1 MPATPAPGGGA
12 TGAEAEVAAV
22 DAVVATVL
30 GVPGVA
36 GLSAGPAGSAATLL
50 PGRRIDGVALRPAG
64 TEVHVAVTYGV
75 DVRATARAV
84 HDAVAG
90 LGSTVP
96 QPVNVHVEDVL
107 AR

>member
-1 MPATPAPGGGA
+1 MAAPAAATTPGA
-12 TGAEAEVAAV
+12 VDDAAAA
-22 DAVVATVL
+22 DAVVETVL

-36 GLSAGPAGSAATLL
+36 ALSAGPAGSAATLL
-50 PGRRIDGVALRPAG
+50 PGRRIDGVALRPTG
-64 TEVHVAVTYGV
+64 TEVHVAVRYGV

-84 HDAVAG
+84 HDAVAA
-90 LGSTVP
+90 LGTAVP

>member
-1 MPATPAPGGGA
+1 MTAPDPAD
-12 TGAEAEVAAV
+12 EVTAV
-22 DAVVATVL
+22 EAVVETVL
-30 GVPGVA
+30 RVPGVA
-36 GLSAGPAGSAATLL
+36 SLSAGPAGSAATLL
-50 PGRRIDGVALRPAG
+50 PGRRIDGVALRPTG
-64 TEVHVAVTYGV
+64 TEVHVAVRYGV

-90 LGSTVP
+90 LGASVP